1 MSQTSEVTPAPTGLR
16 RLGVLRTQNGS
27 FDPQCLTPL
36 VRLLEPRALVRSH
49 VVHWH
54 ARAVGVRKTAWLL
67 EGEGEEGWMIKE
79 ISCKRRCC
87 NIPTALENCDSL
99 IQKFPNLLLD
109 ETLAF
114 PHSCVELQTPS
125 GEHTNDL
132 LISRR
137 CPGVQLCRFFSDLDL
152 RLVENQ
158 EHLERVAAK
167 VGELLADF
175 HARYSD
181 PLTGE
186 ATYHTDF
193 HPSNVLYEPQSDTLT
208 FIDLDGMGSSGI
220 SDDVEKFE
228 RLLWTFS
235 AERYASAFRL
245 KYMALAKP
253 LAKPQRSS
261 TKSTAASSE
270 DLYPPTATV
279 VTRRLP
285 RGESFKCPSSL
296 AIPSSS
302 GFNPRGN
309 LVTLAWLI
317 SPSEKMTEP
326 RVRTAKKK
334 AWMLY
339 QNGQKECWYLQQV
352 ASNVDASL
360 LEKRCRAFVRIFPHV
375 LADECLA
382 FPHSMIPLQMG
393 SKNCGHLLVANG
405 PCNTTLE
412 QYFLECQDNRDKVLE
427 ELLPRVGEKLAKT
440 LDKYR
445 SNELIQLKPSG
456 VLYDAQREIITFAD
470 FAWGDE
476 GSDGMNVLDRLC
488 DSLKSFADDRHLQ
501 KLRMGFARV
510 QRSRQR
516 GAFQKACFG
525 NRSPPHSD
533 SEGSS
538 SSSSDEETSGLCR
551 TM

>member
-1 MSQTSEVTPAPTGLR
+1 MAILETEGEVDVAAVQSWLAQPLRLAKTTAISLPQKDMGDDATALLAALTLRCCQLCTLRLAGNGIGDAGAGCLAESLKLLAPLKTLDLSDNRLTATGAAQVTRSFFRALTEQLPARPRILDLSKNPLQDHGVASVARGIPKGQRTPTGRVFHRGFPEPGVCLGRAPGALSTVKDVILR
-16 RLGVLRTQNGS
+16 LRAVGCSSATSLPELCSHTFCGLDLSSNALGEAAVETEWRNGS

-99 IQKFPNLLLD
+99 IQN
-109 ETLAF
+109 
-114 PHSCVELQTPS
+114 CVELQTPS

-158 EHLERVAAK
+158 ER
-167 VGELLADF
+167 
-175 HARYSD
+175 D

-285 RGESFKCPSSL
+285 RGERRPDQICHSL
-296 AIPSSS
+296 VDRFQVSE
-302 GFNPRGN
+302 
-309 LVTLAWLI
+309 LAGHPQLEWL
-317 SPSEKMTEP
+317 
-326 RVRTAKKK
+326 
-334 AWMLY
+334 
-339 QNGQKECWYLQQV
+339 
-352 ASNVDASL
+352 
-360 LEKRCRAFVRIFPHV
+360 
-375 LADECLA
+375 
-382 FPHSMIPLQMG
+382 
-393 SKNCGHLLVANG
+393 
-405 PCNTTLE
+405 
-412 QYFLECQDNRDKVLE
+412 
-427 ELLPRVGEKLAKT
+427 
-440 LDKYR
+440 
-445 SNELIQLKPSG
+445 
-456 VLYDAQREIITFAD
+456 
-470 FAWGDE
+470 
-476 GSDGMNVLDRLC
+476 
-488 DSLKSFADDRHLQ
+488 
-501 KLRMGFARV
+501 
-510 QRSRQR
+510 
-516 GAFQKACFG
+516 
-525 NRSPPHSD
+525 
-533 SEGSS
+533 
-538 SSSSDEETSGLCR
+538 
-551 TM
+551 